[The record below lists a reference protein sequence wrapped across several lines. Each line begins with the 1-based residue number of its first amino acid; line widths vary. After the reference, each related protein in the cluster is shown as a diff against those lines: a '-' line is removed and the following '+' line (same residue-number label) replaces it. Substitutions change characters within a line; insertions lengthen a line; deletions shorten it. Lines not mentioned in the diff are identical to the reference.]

1 VRGGRRDR
9 REVSAEE
16 NVPRGANRVPD
27 AVTHDER
34 ATQSSPGG
42 DDRRFMARALALA
55 ARGLY
60 TTTPN
65 PRVGCVIVS
74 AGRIIGEGWHVRAGG
89 AHAEQAALD
98 DARAK
103 GHDVRGATLYA
114 TLEPCNRHG
123 RTPPCVDAVVTAG
136 IGRVVAAM
144 HDPNPLQANG
154 AVRLRDAGV
163 VVEVGLMERE
173 ATELNIGFVSRMQ
186 RGVPWVRSKIA
197 ATLDGRTALVNGDSR
212 WITAPAAR
220 ADGHAWRAR
229 ACAIVTGVGTVLRDD
244 PALTVREVATPRQPL
259 RVIVDRNADTPA
271 DARVLADDNV
281 VVVTAGARNERWRN
295 VETLP
300 LPDADSRV
308 DLTALMRELARRGIN
323 EVHVE
328 AGAKLNGALLRAGLV
343 DELVAYLAP
352 SIFGDPA
359 RGMFELAEPLDALAG
374 RVELEWTSIERI
386 GPDMRIVARVC
397 RAARPDVVVR

>member
-1 VRGGRRDR
+1 
-9 REVSAEE
+9 VSAEE
-16 NVPRGANRVPD
+16 VRNGANRVPD
-27 AVTHDER
+27 AVTDDEP
-34 ATQSSPGG
+34 ATQSTLGA

-55 ARGLY
+55 ERGLY

-65 PRVGCVIVS
+65 PRVGCIIVS
-74 AGRIIGEGWHVRAGG
+74 AGRIVGEGWHERAGG

-103 GHDVRGATLYA
+103 RHDVRGATLYA

-123 RTPPCVDAVVTAG
+123 RTPPCVDAVITAG

-144 HDPNPLQANG
+144 HDPNPFQANG
-154 AVRLRDAGV
+154 AIRLRGAGIAV
-163 VVEVGLMERE
+163 DVGLMERE
-173 ATELNIGFVSRMQ
+173 ATELNIGFVSRMR

-197 ATLDGRTALVNGDSR
+197 ATLDGRTALSNGDSR
-212 WITAPAAR
+212 WITSAAAR

-244 PALTVREVATPRQPL
+244 PALTVRDVETPRQPL

-328 AGAKLNGALLRAGLV
+328 AGAKLNGALLRAGLL
-343 DELVAYLAP
+343 DELVVYVAP
-352 SIFGDPA
+352 SVFGDPA
-359 RGMFELAEPLDALAG
+359 RGMFELAEPLASLAG

-386 GPDMRIVARVC
+386 GPDMRIVARV
-397 RAARPDVVVR
+397 RKSARPDVVVR